1 MPRLASVQHNAS
13 RLTVSVALCTYN
25 GARFVGEQVRS
36 ILAQSPP
43 PDQLV
48 ISDDGSTDGTLE
60 AIRAELELLPRD
72 ARGRLDVVILENA
85 SPLGVT
91 RNFES
96 AVRACVGDLIVL
108 SDQDDIWSPDRLAQ
122 ARNEFT
128 GRPELLLLHGDA
140 RLVDDDA
147 VPLGTTLFD
156 AIEFTHSE
164 RKEVREG
171 AAFEVLLRRNV
182 ATGATIAF
190 RRGLLN
196 HAIPF
201 SDVWVHD
208 EWLAIVAAAV
218 GTVDFL
224 PSPIIDYRQHTDNQ
238 IGAARPTIHVKI
250 SRLREPRDERN
261 QHLVGRIEALLG
273 RVIGL
278 GDAVSEEKVEL
289 VKGKLEHE
297 RYRRDLPVAP
307 ILRVVPVMR
316 EVARGGYR
324 RFGRAHYDV
333 LRDLLQP
340 DT

>member
-1 MPRLASVQHNAS
+1 MLRLAIVQHNRP

-25 GARFVGEQVRS
+25 GARFVGEQLRS
-36 ILAQSPP
+36 ILTQSPP

-48 ISDDGSTDGTLE
+48 VSDDGSTDGTLE
-60 AIRAELELLPRD
+60 AIRAELDLLPRD
-72 ARGRLDVVILENA
+72 VRDRLDVVILENA

-96 AVRACVGDLIVL
+96 AVRACTGDLIVL
-108 SDQDDIWSPDRLAQ
+108 SDQDDIWATDRLAMALQ
-122 ARNEFT
+122 EFDE
-128 GRPELLLLHGDA
+128 RPDLLLLHGDA
-140 RLVDDDA
+140 RLVDDEG
-147 VPLGTTLFD
+147 VPLGTTLFE
-156 AIEFTHSE
+156 AIEFTPSE
-164 RKEVREG
+164 REEVRAGG
-171 AAFEVLLRRNV
+171 ALKVLLRRNV

-224 PSPIIDYRQHTDNQ
+224 SGPVIDYRQHTDNQ
-238 IGAARPTIHVKI
+238 IGAAKPTLHVKI
-250 SRLREPRDERN
+250 GRLREPRDERN
-261 QHLVGRIEALLG
+261 QHLVGRVEALLG

-278 GDAVSEEKVEL
+278 GDAVHGGVVDL
-289 VKGKLEHE
+289 VKGKLDHE
-297 RYRRDLPVAP
+297 RFRRDLPVTPLFRVAP
-307 ILRVVPVMR
+307 VLAEM
-316 EVARGGYR
+316 ARGGYR
-324 RFGRAHYDV
+324 RFGRARYDV
-333 LRDLLQP
+333 LRDLVQP